1 MTKNGPVPPASP
13 PSTTRGS
20 TVAATGLSSPLAMML
35 IIPLLVLASGLA
47 VGWITRIALH
57 RSVMATATTALSQ
70 SADRTKREI
79 DGCLEQASPVLSGLH
94 AWARSQPDLSDHGT
108 VARTLLAIAH
118 GRPGVAIASIST
130 PAGAFHAVEHRN
142 QEWTYVHASV
152 AADGSTPR
160 SVYTFTMDRTLA
172 PGRQQDDSGFDP
184 RQRPFY
190 LAATRNGGRTWTD
203 PYAFFNSGYTGITC
217 AEPVPHPQDAS
228 APLIGVV
235 AVDFDLES
243 LGAVLEQV
251 DAQFASHSFLFTA
264 ERVLVGLPQAW
275 RPTSDAAGHRHLVT
289 VADVK
294 QPLLHGYFSA
304 LPALPRQDQPQEPF
318 IVQTVGAE
326 QIAAVSA
333 CPIPGNGP
341 TWYVGM
347 MLPRAVLMGDADRD
361 LRLSLII
368 GLLVLAL
375 STAVGWWFARHL
387 SRSRSEASRAQARA
401 SEAEATLRDLGSYQ
415 LVKLLGKGGMGEVW
429 LAQHRMLARPAAIKL
444 IKAETLEG
452 RDADRREEIRKRF
465 TAEARI
471 TANLRSRNTIELYDY
486 GITDDGTFYYVMELL
501 EGIDLFDLVTKFGR
515 LRPARVVHLLVQA
528 CNSLAEAHDRGLVHR
543 DIKPENLFICRRAD
557 EIDVLKVLDFGI
569 VRMQEPTKDIAKTR
583 QGLVQGTPATM
594 SPEQATDQKLDGRS
608 DLYSLGCVAYWL
620 LTGQSVFTSD
630 NPMELLTEHVQRM
643 PVPPSERIG
652 QPLPSALEK
661 IVMSCLAKD
670 PGQRPHNAR
679 VLAHQLLAADLNGSE
694 PWDDAA
700 MHLWWEQHLPPRPL
714 PVGDGGASQVFSPKP
729 LTH

>member
-1 MTKNGPVPPASP
+1 MTNTGPVPPAST

-20 TVAATGLSSPLAMML
+20 TVLPTGLSSPLAMML

-47 VGWITRIALH
+47 VGWITRAALH
-57 RSVMATATTALSQ
+57 RSLMATATTALSQ

-79 DGCLEQASPVLSGLH
+79 DGCLEQASPVLSGLR

-118 GRPGVAIASIST
+118 GRPGVALASIST
-130 PAGAFHAVEHRN
+130 PAGAFHAVEQRN
-142 QEWTYVHASV
+142 QEWTYVHASI

-172 PGRQQDDSGFDP
+172 PGQQQDASGFDP

-190 LAATRNGGRTWTD
+190 LAAIRNRGRTWTD

-217 AEPVPHPQDAS
+217 AEPVPHPQDAN

-264 ERVLVGLPQAW
+264 ERVLVGLPPTW
-275 RPTSDAAGHRHLVT
+275 RPASDAAGPRRLVT
-289 VADVK
+289 AADVK
-294 QPLLHGYFSA
+294 QPLLDGYFSA
-304 LPALPRQDQPQEPF
+304 LPTLPRQDQPQEPF
-318 IVQTVGAE
+318 LVRTAGVE

-387 SRSRSEASRAQARA
+387 A
-401 SEAEATLRDLGSYQ
+401 
-415 LVKLLGKGGMGEVW
+415 
-429 LAQHRMLARPAAIKL
+429 
-444 IKAETLEG
+444 
-452 RDADRREEIRKRF
+452 
-465 TAEARI
+465 
-471 TANLRSRNTIELYDY
+471 RSRN
-486 GITDDGTFYYVMELL
+486 
-501 EGIDLFDLVTKFGR
+501 
-515 LRPARVVHLLVQA
+515 
-528 CNSLAEAHDRGLVHR
+528 EA
-543 DIKPENLFICRRAD
+543 
-557 EIDVLKVLDFGI
+557 
-569 VRMQEPTKDIAKTR
+569 
-583 QGLVQGTPATM
+583 
-594 SPEQATDQKLDGRS
+594 S
-608 DLYSLGCVAYWL
+608 
-620 LTGQSVFTSD
+620 
-630 NPMELLTEHVQRM
+630 
-643 PVPPSERIG
+643 
-652 QPLPSALEK
+652 
-661 IVMSCLAKD
+661 
-670 PGQRPHNAR
+670 NAR
-679 VLAHQLLAADLNGSE
+679 AHARMRAK
-694 PWDDAA
+694 
-700 MHLWWEQHLPPRPL
+700 PRRPCAISV
-714 PVGDGGASQVFSPKP
+714 PTSW
-729 LTH
+729 